1 MLQTTI
7 MLRLSLP
14 LRCVGILYTIILSMT
29 SNHVVLGFTA
39 PPNTHDVTVARNWR
53 SGTAAAASLSP
64 IETDHDDDC
73 KSAAAAAA
81 EQLPTTNRHQGRRA
95 FWKTGIATT
104 ALGLAGLAAP
114 TPAHALKKRNEALC
128 GTGFFEHIYEYKCTA
143 IGDIQDEG
151 YSKALNQ
158 AESGLT
164 DGLMGKLGLDSG
176 DAFQEGSNQDTLPKS
191 EASKQE
197 TTNKNNQDKVMA
209 QQ

>member
-1 MLQTTI
+1 MP
-7 MLRLSLP
+7 RFSLT
-14 LRCVGILYTIILSMT
+14 LGGVGILYTSIIAMVFVCIG
-29 SNHVVLGFTA
+29 SNHVVVGFTA
-39 PPNTHDVTVARNWR
+39 PPNTQDVTVARNWLPR
-53 SGTAAAASLSP
+53 TAGSLSP
-64 IETDHDDDC
+64 IETDHDDDW
-73 KSAAAAAA
+73 KSATAA
-81 EQLPTTNRHQGRRA
+81 EQLQTADRQHGRRA

-104 ALGLAGLAAP
+104 ALGLVGLAAP

-164 DGLMGKLGLDSG
+164 DGLMGKLRLDSG
-176 DAFQEGSNQDTLPKS
+176 DNFQEVSNKDTIPKS
-191 EASKQE
+191 EAAKQD
-197 TTNKNNQDKVMA
+197 TNNNNQDKVMS